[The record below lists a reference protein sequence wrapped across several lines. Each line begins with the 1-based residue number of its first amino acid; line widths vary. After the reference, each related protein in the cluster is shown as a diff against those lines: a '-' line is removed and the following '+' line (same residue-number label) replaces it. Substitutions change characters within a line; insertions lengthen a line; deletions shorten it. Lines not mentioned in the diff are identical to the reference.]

1 MGDYTNIDFEE
12 VVEFSRSTGST
23 SLGIPVIV
31 ESILA
36 SLSALSGL
44 VILYTEKQIAF
55 LIYMSQLIGYILI
68 KGFFITM
75 SVLRTKNET
84 FVGIP
89 GLATMIFTTANRI

>member
-44 VILYTEKQIAF
+44 VILYTEKTNSFCKAHALQSVLLFVMF
-55 LIYMSQLIGYILI
+55 LIIS
-68 KGFFITM
+68 TPT
-75 SVLRTKNET
+75 TKTET

-89 GLATMIFTTANRI
+89 GLATTIFTTANRI